1 MSVPIVVELQRL
13 ASESECPVDQLL
25 RKALLVATKLDVQDF
40 RDWIQLELNGY
51 PNSSKVPPYRI
62 AVADIRLVN
71 PVLGRLIP
79 FYLPPDIAEPLEKAP
94 IRQAIGTLVELSGKP
109 SDTFQMTIPPELRQI
124 LLEGQGR
131 LPMEPVMQISRVY
144 ITTVLDA
151 VRNMILEWS
160 LRLEQRGILGEGM
173 RFSSEEKAIAMS
185 SSNIHIGS
193 FQGVLGN
200 INNSE
205 VSLHQHMEV
214 KAGDFA
220 SLSATLA
227 QSGVEDGDIHAL
239 KEAVDSD
246 LKTVAAEKLGP
257 RVSSWIGG
265 MMTKAASGA
274 WKVTLETAGKLLPT
288 AIAAYYGLKG

>member
-1 MSVPIVVELQRL
+1 MSSCSDCR
-13 ASESECPVDQLL
+13 ASQN
-25 RKALLVATKLDVQDF
+25 VQWTN
-40 RDWIQLELNGY
+40 WIQLELNGY
-51 PNSSKVPPYRI
+51 PNSSKVPPYRF
-62 AVADIRLVN
+62 AVAEIRLVN

-79 FYLPPDIAEPLEKAP
+79 FYLPPDIAEPLERAP

-109 SDTFQMTIPPELRQI
+109 SDTFHMTIPPELRQI

-131 LPMEPVMQISRVY
+131 LQMAPVMQISRVY

-173 RFSSEEKAIAMS
+173 RFSSEEKAIAMN

-200 INNSE
+200 IDNSE
-205 VSLHQHMEV
+205 VTLHQHMEV
-214 KAGDFA
+214 NAGDFS

-227 QSGVEDGDIHAL
+227 KAGVAE
-239 KEAVDSD
+239 SD
-246 LKTVAAEKLGP
+246 LQELKVAVESDPKPEVPQLLGP
-257 RVSSWIGG
+257 KVSSWIGG
-265 MMTKAASGA
+265 VMTKAASGT
-274 WKVTLETAGKLLPT
+274 WEVTLETAGKLLPT